1 MKKTVIAPLILL
13 MAVFFAWFFYSNSL
27 TYKIQKNAFAKKCT
41 VNIAVIKDG
50 RVWTA
55 NNKKVPLMSVFKY
68 FVALKVLDKIEKEN
82 LSINDKILVTEDMI
96 IKNTYSPMLKKYNK
110 TPFSLTISDLTK
122 YMVSQ
127 SDNNATDI
135 LLSYVGGISKVQE
148 YLNNI
153 GFSDI
158 HISADEKMMEADI
171 KNQYINQSTPLDVI
185 RLMKMMHESS
195 ILSKASIAFLDKIMM
210 ETITGEDKL
219 KAGLPKGTVFGHKT
233 GMSSRKPDGIR
244 IAENDA
250 GFVILPN
257 GEIYYIAVF
266 VSESKMSDKENTAL
280 IAPISKIV
288 YEHFAKLK

>member
-1 MKKTVIAPLILL
+1 MKKTVVTPLILL
-13 MAVFFAWFFYSNSL
+13 MAVFFGWLFYSNSL

-50 RVWTA
+50 RVWTV

-185 RLMKMMHESS
+185 RLMKMMHENS

-257 GEIYYIAVF
+257 GETYYIAVF

-280 IAPISKIV
+280 IAQISKIV

>member
-1 MKKTVIAPLILL
+1 MKKTVVTPLILL
-13 MAVFFAWFFYSNSL
+13 MVAFFGWFFYSNSL
-27 TYKIQKNAFAKKCT
+27 IYKIQKNAFAKKCT

-50 RVWTA
+50 RVWTV

-96 IKNTYSPMLKKYNK
+96 IKNTYSPMLKKYNE
-110 TPFSLTISDLTK
+110 TPFSLTISDLIK

-185 RLMKMMHESS
+185 RLMKMMHENS

-257 GEIYYIAVF
+257 GETYYIAVF

-280 IAPISKIV
+280 IAQISKIV

>member
-1 MKKTVIAPLILL
+1 
-13 MAVFFAWFFYSNSL
+13 
-27 TYKIQKNAFAKKCT
+27 
-41 VNIAVIKDG
+41 
-50 RVWTA
+50 
-55 NNKKVPLMSVFKY
+55 
-68 FVALKVLDKIEKEN
+68 
-82 LSINDKILVTEDMI
+82 
-96 IKNTYSPMLKKYNK
+96 ML
-110 TPFSLTISDLTK
+110 FRS
-122 YMVSQ
+122 
-127 SDNNATDI
+127 
-135 LLSYVGGISKVQE
+135 E

-280 IAPISKIV
+280 IAQISKIV